1 MSTSNLFLNI
11 ISPEGMITSFSVT
24 SDMTVGTVKTIAIKH
39 FYDDDISKNPINFRL
54 IHTSKFMQLLD
65 DHKITCV
72 EIHEN
77 DELMLINI
85 RPKFIDENLSDDALK
100 GPNKE
105 VILQVT
111 KDLPTHNPI
120 KYIPCLYYHTDFQYE
135 LRKILITLVRA
146 SAKVILY
153 NSETQKLYDI
163 LKEKLKCKTDIDP
176 NAIKI
181 ITEMGYSKKKVLK
194 ALYLQKSN
202 ITEALE
208 WLTEH
213 QNDPEDDND
222 DEYFD
227 FMSTEEEV
235 YENLEK
241 EENIPSIVDR
251 LLKHYRQCRKID
263 FKPDLKIL
271 QSLLEMGFEKKNIVQ
286 ALKITENN
294 QVNACEW
301 LLGES
306 KHNLQNLGPE
316 LDSDSSIYKA
326 IMNDPHIQLS
336 LTDPNMFLAYLS
348 LLESSAL
355 NERIRDPEVKPIMD
369 DIISVYNTEKPSVH
383 INQYA
388 TSF

>member
-1 MSTSNLFLNI
+1 MSTSNLFLTI
-11 ISPEGMITSFSVT
+11 ISPEGMIASFNVT
-24 SDMTVGTVKTIAIKH
+24 SDMTVNTVKTIAIKH
-39 FYDDDISKNPINFRL
+39 FYDDDISKNPTNFRL

-72 EIHEN
+72 EIDEN

-85 RPKFIDENLSDDALK
+85 RPKFIHENLSDDALK

-120 KYIPCLYYHTDFQYE
+120 KYIPCLYYPTDFQYE

-146 SAKVILY
+146 SAKIILY
-153 NSETQKLYDI
+153 TSETQRLYDI
-163 LKEKLKCKTDIDP
+163 LKEKLRCKTNINP
-176 NAIKI
+176 NAMKT
-181 ITEMGYSKKKVLK
+181 ITEMGYSNKKVLK
-194 ALYLQKSN
+194 ALYLRKSN
-202 ITEALE
+202 IIEALE

-227 FMSTEEEV
+227 FMSAEEEC
-235 YENLEK
+235 ENLEK

-251 LLKHYRQCRKID
+251 LLKHYRECRKID
-263 FKPDLKIL
+263 FKPDLKAL
-271 QSLLEMGFEKKNIVQ
+271 QSLLEMGFEEKNIIQ

-294 QVNACEW
+294 QINACEW
-301 LLGES
+301 LLGEN
-306 KHNLQNLGPE
+306 KYNLENLGPE

-326 IMNDPHIQLS
+326 IMNNPHIQLS
-336 LTDPNMFLAYLS
+336 LTDPNMLLAYLS

-369 DIISVYNTEKPSVH
+369 DIISMYNTEKPT
-383 INQYA
+383 IYTNQYA
-388 TSF
+388 NFF